1 MDSGFEPAK
10 EKKSIRE
17 TYNAKRL
24 FEDDT
29 NLISSR
35 AYNLIIGLTIAAGFA
50 INFVMAY
57 FFTKQILSIPLVAV
71 IIAYFIMSLGGMFVV
86 HKSTSAFVSGVG
98 FVVMAV
104 GMGLILTFIFN
115 AYELSSVYMAFGITA
130 TVAIVMTV
138 LATFFEQ
145 FFLSLGRGLF
155 IGLIAAIVLELLCS
169 FIFPGALELIDYGVI
184 LLFAG
189 FIGFDWAR
197 AQQFP
202 KTANNA
208 IDAAADL
215 YIDIVNVLI
224 RVLEIIGAAKD

>member
-1 MDSGFEPAK
+1 
-10 EKKSIRE
+10 
-17 TYNAKRL
+17 
-24 FEDDT
+24 
-29 NLISSR
+29 
-35 AYNLIIGLTIAAGFA
+35 
-50 INFVMAY
+50 MAY

-145 FFLSLGRGLF
+145 FFLNESRKR
-155 IGLIAAIVLELLCS
+155 IATL
-169 FIFPGALELIDYGVI
+169 
-184 LLFAG
+184 
-189 FIGFDWAR
+189 
-197 AQQFP
+197 
-202 KTANNA
+202 
-208 IDAAADL
+208 
-215 YIDIVNVLI
+215 
-224 RVLEIIGAAKD
+224 